1 VKDAA
6 GAIIGAS
13 KIARDISE
21 RKRAHALITMLAR
34 EAEHRAKNMLATVEA
49 KDAVRGRIRAL
60 ANVHRLFVE
69 TRWEGADV
77 RSIATEELSA
87 YTQGN
92 DARVQIS
99 GPKTLLEPSC
109 AQAMAVV
116 LHELTTNAAKYG
128 ALSVPDGRIQIEWS
142 HDGVGSLVLHWI
154 ETDGPPVG
162 PPKSP
167 GFGSKV
173 METMIRNQLKG
184 GLRFDW
190 HPEGLACEI
199 SLPVICTTGR

>member
-1 VKDAA
+1 ISLTISPVKDAA
-6 GAIIGAS
+6 GTIIGAS

-21 RKRAHALITMLAR
+21 RRRAQAHITLLAR
-34 EAEHRAKNMLATVEA
+34 EAEHRAKNMLASVEA
-49 KDAVRGRIRAL
+49 VVHLTKAGTAEGFKTAISGRIRAL

-92 DARVQIS
+92 DARIQIS
-99 GPKTLLEPSC
+99 GPKVLLEPSC

-128 ALSVPDGRIQIEWS
+128 ALSVPEGRIRIEWS
-142 HDGVGSLVLHWI
+142 IDSVG
-154 ETDGPPVG
+154 
-162 PPKSP
+162 
-167 GFGSKV
+167 
-173 METMIRNQLKG
+173 
-184 GLRFDW
+184 
-190 HPEGLACEI
+190 
-199 SLPVICTTGR
+199 